1 MIDLDG
7 SSPNVRRTTTHAWDT
22 LETWFATALVH
33 SHVDGHVTAI
43 SRRLP
48 NLASV
53 RVVVS

>member
-7 SSPNVRRTTTHAWDT
+7 SSPNVRRTTTHSWDT
-22 LETWFATALVH
+22 PGTWFATALVH
-33 SHVDGHVTAI
+33 PHVDGHVTAA